1 MKKNNILLL
10 VSLLV
15 IGTIIFIYFYFNN
28 SYTLSF
34 SAKIDLH
41 NEKYQQAYEKAKQ
54 AYTLD
59 HYNRMAFTVL
69 NQASESL
76 KWIDYI
82 DETEGYLEKIAAISE
97 KTYVKNDQLMRI
109 KLMCDIS
116 NQRYQKLYD
125 SNMLQNQKLQEHAK
139 QLNEKMQRIYSK
151 LF

>member
-1 MKKNNILLL
+1 
-10 VSLLV
+10 
-15 IGTIIFIYFYFNN
+15 
-28 SYTLSF
+28 
-34 SAKIDLH
+34 
-41 NEKYQQAYEKAKQ
+41 
-54 AYTLD
+54 
-59 HYNRMAFTVL
+59 MAFTVL